1 MVDLTDEMA
10 SLRASLA
17 PVRAERARI
26 LLFVAATRGEGT
38 STVAR
43 EYARLAAAKSRRAV
57 WLVDA
62 DLDAQRQL
70 KAVDSEPDRYGELG
84 EEAAASP
91 DDSAFFTIE
100 PPLLGRD
107 GRVLPPARLASARPA
122 LGGRLWVT
130 SLRRQVLD
138 RDQAVKI
145 DPSPDYWN
153 ALRKH
158 SAEIVID
165 APAADRSDAAI
176 ALAPLA
182 DLVVLVVAAEAAAPE
197 AALVLRQ
204 GIEAAGGRVAGL
216 VFNRA
221 DAAPPRLIRR
231 FVS

>member
-10 SLRASLA
+10 SLRASLG
-17 PVRAERARI
+17 PVRAERGRV
-26 LLFVAATRGEGT
+26 LLFAAATGGEGT

-62 DLDAQRQL
+62 DLERQRQL
-70 KAVDSEPDRYGELG
+70 MAVDAESDRYGELG
-84 EEAAASP
+84 DEAAASP
-91 DDSAFFTIE
+91 DESAFFTVE

-107 GRVLPPARLASARPA
+107 GRPLPAIRLASARPA

-130 SLRRQVLD
+130 AIRRQVLGKE
-138 RDQAVKI
+138 QAVKI

-158 SAEIVID
+158 AAEIVID
-165 APAADRSDAAI
+165 VPAADRSDAVI
-176 ALAPLA
+176 RLAPLA
-182 DLVVLVVAAEAAAPE
+182 DLTVLVVAAEAAAPE

-204 GIEAAGGRVAGL
+204 GIETAGGRVAGL

-221 DAAPPRLIRR
+221 DTAPPRLIRR